1 MAPKIDES
9 QIRNIVERVVA
20 RLSPSEEGNPPE
32 KGTPSPPPNPPF
44 QPSESVAST
53 VVSSDSAYGVFPDIE
68 SAITAA
74 REAFCA
80 LDTLPLAKR
89 KDLIC
94 AMRQIIL
101 DEAERISRFV
111 CQETGLGR
119 LEDKILKNRLAA
131 EKTPGVEIIQ
141 PTAWSGDN
149 GLTLMERAP
158 YGVIGAI
165 TPVTNPTATII
176 CNGIGMIAAGNAAV
190 FNPHPGAKKSSAM
203 TIRLLNDAIVD
214 AGGPP
219 NLLCT
224 VETPT
229 IASAQELMKH
239 PGIRLLVVTGGPA
252 VVKVA
257 MNSGKKVIAAGPG
270 NPPVVVDETA
280 DIPRAARDIVTGASF
295 ENNIV
300 CILEKEIIA
309 VDSITNQL
317 KEEMKKNKAV
327 ELNPHQ
333 ARRLAKVILAEN
345 RGPGVESLINKK
357 WVGKNAALIA
367 EQIDLKVPE
376 DTKLLFTETD
386 ADHPFVWTE
395 LLMPVIGL
403 VRVKNAN
410 EAIDLAKKLELGNGH
425 TAAMHSRNIDNLSR
439 MARTINTTI
448 FVKNGPT
455 LAGLGVGGEGYTS
468 FSIASPTGDGLTTA
482 RTFTRERRCTL
493 VDSFRII

>member
-1 MAPKIDES
+1 MPPNIDES
-9 QIRNIVERVVA
+9 HIKDIVERVVA
-20 RLSPSEEGNPPE
+20 RLSDDGDNKKEESPAPPAEPSPAPPE
-32 KGTPSPPPNPPF
+32 PST
-44 QPSESVAST
+44 SSADASYT
-53 VVSSDSAYGVFPDIE
+53 GAGVFPDIE

-74 REAFCA
+74 GDAFCA
-80 LDTLPLAKR
+80 LDALPLAKR

-94 AMRQIIL
+94 AMRQVIL

-111 CQETGLGR
+111 VEETGYGR
-119 LEDKILKNRLAA
+119 IEDKILKNRLAA
-131 EKTPGVEIIQ
+131 EKTPGVEIIE

-149 GLTLMERAP
+149 GLTLMEHAP

-176 CNGIGMIAAGNAAV
+176 CNSIGMIAAGNSVV
-190 FNPHPGAKKSSAM
+190 FNPHPAAKKSSAM
-203 TIRLLNDAIVD
+203 VVRMLNDAIVD

-224 VETPT
+224 IEIPT

-239 PGIRLLVVTGGPA
+239 PDINLLVVTGGPA

-309 VDSITNQL
+309 VDSIADQL

-327 ELNPHQ
+327 ELNRHQ
-333 ARRLAKVILAEN
+333 AKRLEKVILAEN
-345 RGPGVESLINKK
+345 RGPGVESIVNKN

-367 EQIDLKVPE
+367 KEIELNVPE
-376 DTKLLFTETD
+376 DTRLLFVD
-386 ADHPFVWTE
+386 VASDHPFVWTE

-403 VRVKNAN
+403 VRAKDAD
-410 EAIDLAKKLELGNGH
+410 EAIELAKTFEQGNCH
-425 TAAMHSRNIDNLSR
+425 TAAMHSRNIDKLSK
-439 MARTINTTI
+439 MARIINTSI

-455 LAGLGVGGEGYTS
+455 LAGLGFDGEGYTS

>member
-1 MAPKIDES
+1 MPPKIDDS
-9 QIRNIVERVVA
+9 HIRDIVERVVA
-20 RLSPSEEGNPPE
+20 RLSADGGNNSPQEEKPTAN
-32 KGTPSPPPNPPF
+32 PSPQPPAP
-44 QPSESVAST
+44 
-53 VVSSDSAYGVFPDIE
+53 VSSPDLGVFPDIE

-74 REAFCA
+74 HEAFCA
-80 LDTLPLAKR
+80 MDALPLAKR
-89 KDLIC
+89 KDLIS

-101 DEAERISRFV
+101 EETERISRFV
-111 CQETGLGR
+111 HEETGLGR
-119 LEDKILKNRLAA
+119 LEDKVLKNRLAA
-131 EKTPGVEIIQ
+131 EKTPGVEIIE
-141 PTAWSGDN
+141 PTAFSGDN
-149 GLTLMERAP
+149 GLTLIERAP

-176 CNGIGMIAAGNAAV
+176 CNSIGMVAAGNAVV
-190 FNPHPGAKKSSAM
+190 FNPHPSAKKSSAM
-203 TIRLLNDAIVD
+203 VIRLLNDAIVD

-280 DIPRAARDIVTGASF
+280 DIPRATRDIVTGASF

-309 VDSITNQL
+309 VDKIADRL
-317 KEEMKKNKAV
+317 KEEMKKNRAF
-327 ELNPHQ
+327 ELNRHQ
-333 ARRLAKVILAEN
+333 ARRLEKVILQEN
-345 RGPGVESLINKK
+345 RGPGKESLINKK

-367 EQIDLKVPE
+367 KEIDVNVPE
-376 DTKLLFTETD
+376 DTRLLFTETG

-403 VRVKNAN
+403 VRVKDAN
-410 EAIDLAKKLELGNGH
+410 EAIYLAKTLEQGNGH
-425 TAAMHSRNIDNLSR
+425 TAAMHSRNIDNLSK

-448 FVKNGPT
+448 FIKNGPT

-468 FSIASPTGDGLTTA
+468 FSIASPTGEGLTNA